1 MTGPA
6 MLKLVEES
14 RAFETQYQPQR
25 LGDVVAELLNKV
37 EALKQAKYTSAA
49 TPIPA
54 LLEAS
59 LFEDADRIRKEVL
72 AEQWIVENAD
82 GVLRLNEVATPVV
95 L

>member
-1 MTGPA
+1 

-14 RAFETQYQPQR
+14 RAFEAQYQPQR

-37 EALKQAKYTSAA
+37 EALKQAKYTSAE

-59 LFEDADRIRKEVL
+59 LFEDADRIRQEVL
-72 AEQWIVENAD
+72 AERWIVENTD
-82 GVLRLNEVATPVV
+82 GVLRLNEVATPAV